1 MSQLLEKE
9 ITKKDDYVNLL
20 KDIKTRI
27 THAQYEALKAVN
39 KELVGLY
46 WDIGRMIIERQE
58 EETWGKAIVEQLA
71 QDLQKS
77 FSGIQGFLA
86 ANLWRMR
93 SFYETYRHNQ
103 KLAPLVREIGWSH
116 NVIVVEKCKAELQ
129 REFYIRMTR
138 KYGWTKNALIN
149 HIENQTYEKTLTNQ
163 TSFDKAIPD
172 ELRQQAKLAVKDEY
186 IFDFLELGEDH
197 TERQLEQA
205 LLAKIVHFLRE
216 MGGVFAFVGNQYRL
230 EVDDREFFIDIVLYH
245 RYLKSLVAIDLKI
258 GEFQPE
264 FVGKMQ
270 FYLRALDKQVK
281 LPDENPSIGII
292 LCKSKSKTI
301 VEYTLHDSSK
311 PIGVAAY
318 KLFSQLPE
326 ELQNQLPEPELIA
339 KLLDEI

>member
-1 MSQLLEKE
+1 
-9 ITKKDDYVNLL
+9 
-20 KDIKTRI
+20 
-27 THAQYEALKAVN
+27 
-39 KELVGLY
+39 
-46 WDIGRMIIERQE
+46 MIIERQE
-58 EETWGKAIVEQLA
+58 GETWGKAIVEQLA

-77 FSGIQGFLA
+77 FPGIQGFSA
-86 ANLWRMR
+86 RNIWYMR
-93 SFYETYRHNQ
+93 NFYLCCHQSQ
-103 KLAPLVREIGWSH
+103 KLQPLVAEIGWTH
-116 NVIVVEKCKAELQ
+116 NLIIMERCKEDLQ

-138 KYGWTKNALIN
+138 KYGWAKNVLIN

-172 ELRQQAKLAVKDEY
+172 ELRQQAKLAIKDEY
-186 IFDFLELGEDH
+186 IFDFLELGEEH

-230 EVDDREFFIDIVLYH
+230 EVDGREFFIDIVLYH
-245 RYLKSLVAIDLKI
+245 RHLKSLVAIDLKI

-281 LPDENPSIGII
+281 LADENPSIGII

-301 VEYTLHDSSK
+301 VEYTLHDSTK

-318 KLFSQLPE
+318 KLFSQLPK
-326 ELQNQLPEPELIA
+326 ELQDQLPEPELIA